1 MNFEDLL
8 SEIDGFGRFQ
18 KMVVCISFLGRLTL
32 PFHFLINNF
41 IAGIPH
47 HHCDISGLDAAGVFG
62 NLSVEERRTVS
73 IPMQADGTLS
83 SCLMFPE
90 PQFYLL
96 LNTSSSTGLPAEPC
110 QNGWVY
116 DNSTS
121 INTLATEFDLVCE
134 KKGLN
139 EITTTVF
146 FVGVMFGAMTFG
158 GLSDRYG
165 RRITL
170 LVSYVSGMSFA
181 LISVFSTSY
190 AMFAVLR
197 LLSGFCLTG
206 IVIVTSVLIVEWV
219 DIENRKLVGVI
230 DSMSWTFGYM
240 VLPLLAFFIRDWRWM
255 IVTATSPVALSII
268 LWRWVPES
276 ARWLIAN
283 GRLDEAHHYLKKCEK
298 INRRLG
304 TVSSIKP
311 DSLSNVGV
319 ASRVGRKYSYLD
331 LMRTPKMR
339 KLALCTG
346 LTWYGVA
353 STYYGISFNITGFGV
368 NIYLTQ
374 FIYAAIEILA
384 KVVVFYLLDKIGR
397 RKTECGALFLA
408 GLCLAITVVIPR
420 EQQTVRTVV
429 AVLGKGCS
437 AASFDTLVLYSSELY
452 PTVIRQN
459 GMGYNSFM
467 GRVGVAMAP
476 LILLLDDV
484 WLGLP
489 QLILSCIAVGSSL
502 VASRLPETRDQCLP
516 ETIED
521 IEGTGY
527 LLTSQVESP
536 LLSEENEDGLNLN
549 DENEDPL

>member
-1 MNFEDLL
+1 MKFEDLL
-8 SEIDGFGRFQ
+8 SDIDGFGRFQ
-18 KMVVCISFLGRLTL
+18 KMIVCLSFLGRVTL
-32 PFHFLINNF
+32 PCHFLVNNF
-41 IAGIPH
+41 IAGIPP

-90 PQFYLL
+90 PQFHLL

-110 QNGWVY
+110 LNGWVY
-116 DNSTS
+116 DNSTFTS
-121 INTLATEFDLVCE
+121 TLATEWDLVCD

-139 EITTTVF
+139 KATATIF

-165 RRITL
+165 RRIML

-190 AMFAVLR
+190 IMFAVLR
-197 LLSGFCLTG
+197 FLSGFCITG

-219 DIENRKLVGVI
+219 DIESRKLVGVI
-230 DSMSWTFGYM
+230 DSLSWTFGFM
-240 VLPLLAFFIRDWRWM
+240 TLSTLAFLIRDWRWL
-255 IVTATSPVALSII
+255 IVAITAPVVIAII
-268 LWRWVPES
+268 SWRWVPES

-283 GRLDEAHHYLKKCEK
+283 GRLDEAHYYLNKCAK
-298 INRRLG
+298 MNRRQG
-304 TVSSIKP
+304 MASSIKP
-311 DSLSNVGV
+311 ENLSNIVV
-319 ASRVGRKYSYLD
+319 TNRNRNYSYLD
-331 LMRTPKMR
+331 LLRTPKMR
-339 KLALCTG
+339 KLALLTG

-353 STYYGISFNITGFGV
+353 STFYGISFNITGFGV

-374 FIYAAIEILA
+374 FIMAAVEIPA
-384 KVVVFYLLDKIGR
+384 KVAIFYLLDKIGR
-397 RKTECGALFLA
+397 RKTESGALFLA
-408 GLCLAITVVIPR
+408 GLCLAITVIVPR
-420 EQQTVRTVV
+420 EQRVVRTVV

-437 AASFDTLVLYSSELY
+437 ATAFGTLILYSSELY

-467 GRVGVAMAP
+467 GRVGVAVAP

-489 QLILSCIAVGSSL
+489 QLILCCIAVGSSL
-502 VASRLPETRDQCLP
+502 VASRLPETRDRCLP

-521 IEGTGY
+521 IEGTRSTVFHSAVRIIAE
-527 LLTSQVESP
+527 LRLVLP
-536 LLSEENEDGLNLN
+536 
-549 DENEDPL
+549 

>member
-1 MNFEDLL
+1 MKFEDLL
-8 SEIDGFGRFQ
+8 SDIDGFGRFQ
-18 KMVVCISFLGRLTL
+18 KMIVCLSFLGRVTL
-32 PFHFLINNF
+32 PCHFLVNNF
-41 IAGIPH
+41 IAGIPP

-73 IPMQADGTLS
+73 IPLQADGTLS

-110 QNGWVY
+110 RNGWVY
-116 DNSTS
+116 DNSTFKS
-121 INTLATEFDLVCE
+121 TLATEWDLVCD

-139 EITTTVF
+139 KATATIF

-165 RRITL
+165 RRIML

-190 AMFAVLR
+190 VMFAVLR
-197 LLSGFCLTG
+197 FLSGFCITG

-219 DIENRKLVGVI
+219 DIESRKLVGVI
-230 DSMSWTFGYM
+230 DSLSWTFGFM
-240 VLPLLAFFIRDWRWM
+240 TLSTLAFLIRDWRWL
-255 IVTATSPVALSII
+255 IVAITAPVVIAII
-268 LWRWVPES
+268 SWRWVPES

-283 GRLDEAHHYLKKCEK
+283 GRLDEAHYYLNKCAK
-298 INRRLG
+298 MNRRQG
-304 TVSSIKP
+304 MASSIKP
-311 DSLSNVGV
+311 ENLSNIVV
-319 ASRVGRKYSYLD
+319 TNRNRNYSYLD
-331 LMRTPKMR
+331 LLRTPKMR
-339 KLALCTG
+339 KLALLTG

-353 STYYGISFNITGFGV
+353 STFYGISFNITGFGV

-374 FIYAAIEILA
+374 FIMAAVEIPA
-384 KVVVFYLLDKIGR
+384 KVSIFYLLDKIGR
-397 RKTECGALFLA
+397 RKTESGALFLA
-408 GLCLAITVVIPR
+408 GLCLAITVIVPR
-420 EQQTVRTVV
+420 EQRVVRTVV

-437 AASFDTLVLYSSELY
+437 ATAFGTLILYSSELY

-467 GRVGVAMAP
+467 GRVGVAVAP

-489 QLILSCIAVGSSL
+489 QLILCCIAVGSSL
-502 VASRLPETRDQCLP
+502 VASRLPETRDRCLP

-521 IEGTGY
+521 IEGTRAP
-527 LLTSQVESP
+527 QVESP
-536 LLSEENEDGLNLN
+536 VLSHGNADSEVGG
-549 DENEDPL
+549 

>member
-1 MNFEDLL
+1 MRFEDLL
-8 SEIDGFGRFQ
+8 LEINGFGRFQ
-18 KMVVCISFLGRLTL
+18 KMILCLSFVGRFTL
-32 PFHFLINNF
+32 PCHFLMNNF
-41 IAGIPH
+41 IAGIPP
-47 HHCDISGLDAAGVFG
+47 HHCDISGLDAADVFG
-62 NLSVEERRTVS
+62 NLSAEERRTVS
-73 IPMQADGTLS
+73 IPEQADGTLS
-83 SCLMFPE
+83 SCLMFSE
-90 PQFYLL
+90 PQFHLL
-96 LNTSSSTGLPAEPC
+96 HNSSNSTGLPAEPC
-110 QNGWVY
+110 LNGWVY
-116 DNSTS
+116 DNSTFTS
-121 INTLATEFDLVCE
+121 TLATEWDLVCE

-139 EITTTVF
+139 KATATIF
-146 FVGVMFGAMTFG
+146 FVGVMFGAVTFG

-170 LVSYVSGMSFA
+170 LVSYVSGMAFA
-181 LISVFSTSY
+181 LLSVFSTSY
-190 AMFAVLR
+190 IMFAVLR
-197 LLSGFCLTG
+197 FLTGFCITG

-230 DSMSWTFGYM
+230 DSMSWTFGNM
-240 VLPLLAFFIRDWRWM
+240 ALSLLAFLIRDWRWL
-255 IVTATSPVALSII
+255 IVAVTSPVVLSII
-268 LWRWVPES
+268 LWRWIPES

-283 GRLDEAHHYLKKCEK
+283 GRLDEAHYYLNKCVQM
-298 INRRLG
+298 NRRQG
-304 TVSSIKP
+304 MASSIKP
-311 DSLSNVGV
+311 ENLSNIVV
-319 ASRVGRKYSYLD
+319 ANRGSRKYSYLD

-353 STYYGISFNITGFGV
+353 STFYGISFNITGFGV

-374 FIYAAIEILA
+374 FIYAVIEFPA

-408 GLCLAITVVIPR
+408 GLCLAITTAIPR

-437 AASFDTLVLYSSELY
+437 AASFATLVLYSSELY

-467 GRVGVAMAP
+467 GRVGVAVAP

-489 QLILSCIAVGSSL
+489 QVILCCIAVGSSL
-502 VASRLPETRDQCLP
+502 VASRLPETRDQCLL

-521 IEGTGY
+521 LEGTRA
-527 LLTSQVESP
+527 SQVESP
-536 LLSEENEDGLNLN
+536 VLSQENEEREVGG
-549 DENEDPL
+549 

>member
-1 MNFEDLL
+1 MKFEDLL
-8 SEIDGFGRFQ
+8 SDIDGFGRFQ
-18 KMVVCISFLGRLTL
+18 KMIVCLSFLGRVTL
-32 PFHFLINNF
+32 PCHFLVNNF
-41 IAGIPH
+41 IAGIPP

-62 NLSVEERRTVS
+62 NLSVEERWTVS
-73 IPMQADGTLS
+73 IPLQADGTLS

-110 QNGWVY
+110 RNGWVY
-116 DNSTS
+116 DNSTFKS
-121 INTLATEFDLVCE
+121 TLATEWDLVCD

-139 EITTTVF
+139 KATATIF

-165 RRITL
+165 RRIML

-190 AMFAVLR
+190 IMFAVLR
-197 LLSGFCLTG
+197 FLSGFCITG

-219 DIENRKLVGVI
+219 DIESRKLVGVI
-230 DSMSWTFGYM
+230 DSLSWTFGFM
-240 VLPLLAFFIRDWRWM
+240 TLSTLAFLIRDWRWL
-255 IVTATSPVALSII
+255 IVAITAPVVIAII
-268 LWRWVPES
+268 SWRWVPES

-283 GRLDEAHHYLKKCEK
+283 GRLDEAHYYLNKCAK
-298 INRRLG
+298 MNRRQG
-304 TVSSIKP
+304 MASSIKP
-311 DSLSNVGV
+311 ENLSNIVV
-319 ASRVGRKYSYLD
+319 TNRNRNYSYLD
-331 LMRTPKMR
+331 LLRTPKMR
-339 KLALCTG
+339 KLALLTG

-353 STYYGISFNITGFGV
+353 STFYGISFNITGFGV

-374 FIYAAIEILA
+374 FIMAAVEIPA
-384 KVVVFYLLDKIGR
+384 KVSIFYLLDKIGR
-397 RKTECGALFLA
+397 RKTESGALFLA
-408 GLCLAITVVIPR
+408 GLCLAITVIVPR
-420 EQQTVRTVV
+420 EQRVVRTVV

-437 AASFDTLVLYSSELY
+437 ATAFGTLILYSSELY

-467 GRVGVAMAP
+467 GRVGVAVAP

-489 QLILSCIAVGSSL
+489 QLILCCIAVGSSL
-502 VASRLPETRDQCLP
+502 VASRLPETRDRCLP

-521 IEGTGY
+521 IEGTRAP
-527 LLTSQVESP
+527 QVESP
-536 LLSEENEDGLNLN
+536 VLSHGNADSEVGR
-549 DENEDPL
+549 